1 MDVSSV
7 NESHLVFAID
17 VSAEFT
23 PSFLAGRCAAHPT
36 TVSDQVLQSQET
48 TPSIRPSEHSDAG
61 LGHVIVLQLLVGFE
75 MISLGQ
81 IRLRQDLFF

>member
-36 TVSDQVLQSQET
+36 TVSDQVSQSQET
-48 TPSIRPSEHSDAG
+48 TPSIRAFGRRAWPCDSSPAFG
-61 LGHVIVLQLLVGFE
+61 WI
-75 MISLGQ
+75 
-81 IRLRQDLFF
+81 